1 MEKLSPHARYTES
14 PRAEPDGWERV
25 FDPPTSVRILP
36 AKLARLLGT
45 VSTLCLMI
53 VAPISSSHAQAPSLG
68 TAASFGV
75 LAGSTVTNTVTPT
88 VIDGNV
94 GVWAGSAVTN
104 FPPGIVVGGTIHA
117 RDAVAQQA
125 QSDDTTAYNILAG
138 MPVTQNLTGQDL
150 GGKTLIA
157 GVYGYTSTAQLTG
170 TLTLDGQGNPNSVFI
185 IKVASGLTTA
195 TASKI
200 VLINGAQGGNVFF
213 QVGSSAVLGVS
224 TSFVGDILALTS
236 ITLDTSATIN
246 CGAALA
252 QTGAVTLDNNL
263 ISVCKL
269 AAASASSVLPSSASG
284 NQRAVANAIDT
295 FVTHG
300 GTLPAPFQNLLSFLS
315 PSQLANAATQLSGEA
330 GTAVAP
336 AGIQAM
342 NSFLSL
348 VTNPFADTRSYAPPP
363 PPPPLI
369 YKALAFKAPAQAAPD
384 PSRWGIWTAAY
395 GGESNVAGDVLAGS
409 NDRSARTVGSA
420 IGVDYRVTP
429 YTKVGFALGGGTAN
443 WGLAQGL
450 GGGHSDMF
458 QSAIYSFTRVNAA
471 YVSAA
476 LTYSEFWARTSRTV
490 TVAGT
495 DQLNAHF
502 DAQGV
507 GGRIEGGYQFTV
519 PGVFGWPGF
528 GFTPYAA
535 VQAEN
540 FHTPSY
546 SETAAFGSPQFA
558 LAYNAHTVTAVRS
571 ELGSWINKTILLADG
586 NTFTLFGRAAWA
598 HDWDHNLAA
607 LTSTFLALPGASF
620 VVNGA
625 TPPSDLALVTAG
637 AEWRLRSGWAVIA
650 KFDGEF
656 ASHAQTYTGT
666 GILRYT
672 F

>member
-1 MEKLSPHARYTES
+1 MEKLSPHTRCTES

-88 VIDGNV
+88 VINGDV
-94 GVWAGSAVTN
+94 GVWSGTAVTG

-117 RDAVAQQA
+117 GDAVAQQA

-224 TSFVGDILALTS
+224 TMFVGDILALTS
-236 ITLDTSATIN
+236 ITLDTGASIN
-246 CGAALA
+246 CGDALA
-252 QTGAVTLDNNL
+252 QTGAVTLDNNV
-263 ISVCKL
+263 ISICKL
-269 AAASASSVLPSSASG
+269 AAASASSALPSSASG

-295 FVTHG
+295 FVTNG
-300 GTLPAPFQNLLSFLS
+300 GTLPVAFQNLLSFLS
-315 PSQLANAATQLSGEA
+315 PSQLANAMTQLSGEA

-336 AGIQAM
+336 TGIQAM

-348 VTNPFADTRSYAPPP
+348 LTNPFADTRTYTPPP
-363 PPPPLI
+363 PRPPLI
-369 YKALAFKAPAQAAPD
+369 YKALAFKAPAEAVPD
-384 PSRWGIWTAAY
+384 PSRWGIWTATY
-395 GGESNVAGDVLAGS
+395 GSDGNATGDLLAGS
-409 NDRSARTVGSA
+409 HDRSAHTYSSAVGA
-420 IGVDYRVTP
+420 DYRVTP
-429 YTKVGFALGGGTAN
+429 DTKVGFALAGGRAN
-443 WGLAQGL
+443 WSVAQGL

-458 QSAIYSFTRVNAA
+458 QPAIYSFTRINAA

-476 LTYSEFWARTSRTV
+476 LTYSEFWASTNRTV

-495 DQLNAHF
+495 DQLNARF
-502 DAQGV
+502 NAWGV
-507 GGRIEGGYQFTV
+507 GGRIEGGYQFTI
-519 PGVFGWPGF
+519 PGWPGF

-535 VQAEN
+535 AQAVS

-546 SETAAFGSPQFA
+546 SETAVSGSPQFA
-558 LAYNAHTVTAVRS
+558 LAYNAHTATALRS
-571 ELGSWINKTILLADG
+571 ELGSWINKTTLLADG
-586 NTFTLFGRAAWA
+586 DTFTLFGRAAWA
-598 HDWDHNLAA
+598 HDWDHDLAS
-607 LTSTFLALPGASF
+607 LTPTFLALPGASF

-625 TPPSDLALVTAG
+625 RTPSDLALATAG
-637 AEWRLRSGWAVIA
+637 AEWRLRSGWAMIA

-656 ASHAQTYTGT
+656 APHAQIYTGT